1 MAKFAKL
8 FELGDE
14 QVLLKLNYDAD
25 KELAEV
31 IVSTDFDGF
40 TADLVYGFKEE
51 EKAQK
56 MFDDYTEEDAIKFRR
71 KMEAELLNP

>member
-14 QVLLKLNYDAD
+14 QVLLKFNYNDD
-25 KELAEV
+25 KDLTEV
-31 IVSTDFDGF
+31 VVSTDFDGF
-40 TADLVYGFKEE
+40 TADLAYGFKEE

-56 MFDDYTEEDAIKFRR
+56 MFDDYTEDDAIKFRK
-71 KMEAELLNP
+71 KMEAQLLP